1 MRSEDVEEITKG
13 GSLMSEEKVVLTEE
27 EVMPTMEDVLPD
39 ENLPVITMKKL
50 LEAGAHFGHQ
60 TKLWNPKMKPY
71 IYGAR
76 NNVHIIDLEKTIVKI
91 EEAYAALREIVTRGG
106 KVLFVGTRK
115 QHAEHVKNEAER
127 SGSFY
132 MNNRWLGGTLTN
144 FRTISTRVKYLRD
157 LEMQEVEGVFDR
169 LPKKEAILIRKEMR
183 RLNDNFEGIKE
194 MRKVPEAVFVVST
207 IDEANA
213 IREAR
218 NLNIPVF
225 ALVDTN
231 CDPDVVDYVIP
242 SNDDATK
249 TVQLMLTLFADAIVE
264 AKGGI
269 PVLAYTR
276 DLEPETE
283 TLEEALKHN
292 EPRPRRGD
300 GEERRSVRKTRTQHS
315 DKPTRARKAEVKE
328 DEEVVEEIAEEKPAP
343 KAKVKKEEKVQT
355 EEPKEEKAPKV
366 KEEKAKVEKP
376 KAEAKKDEPK
386 EKVEKEP
393 AKKAEPKKDVKKE
406 VKKEA
411 APKTEAKEEA
421 KVEEPKAEK
430 EGDK

>member
-1 MRSEDVEEITKG
+1 MSE
-13 GSLMSEEKVVLTEE
+13 EEKVVLTAEE
-27 EVMPTMEDVLPD
+27 EATPTMETVLPD
-39 ENLPVITMKKL
+39 ETLPVITMKKL

-71 IYGAR
+71 IYGSR
-76 NNVHIIDLEKTIVKI
+76 NNVHIIDLEQTIVKI

-115 QHAEHVKNEAER
+115 QHAEHVKAEAER

-157 LEMQEVEGVFDR
+157 LEIQEADGAFER
-169 LPKKEAILIRKEMR
+169 LPKKEASLIRKEMK

-194 MRKVPEAVFVVST
+194 MRKVPDAVFVVST

-218 NLNIPVF
+218 ILNIPVF

-231 CDPDVVDYVIP
+231 CDPDVADYIIP

-269 PVLAYTR
+269 PVLAYTP
-276 DLEPETE
+276 DVEPESQ

-292 EPRPRRGD
+292 EPRASRRGED
-300 GEERRSVRKTRTQHS
+300 RPVRKARTQHS
-315 DKPTRARKAEVKE
+315 DKPTRVRKEAEV
-328 DEEVVEEIAEEKPAP
+328 EETEEKVEEKVKEKPA
-343 KAKVKKEEKVQT
+343 KE
-355 EEPKEEKAPKV
+355 
-366 KEEKAKVEKP
+366 
-376 KAEAKKDEPK
+376 
-386 EKVEKEP
+386 EKVEKEVKP
-393 AKKAEPKKDVKKE
+393 KAKPKAKAA
-406 VKKEA
+406 EA
-411 APKTEAKEEA
+411 KKEEA
-421 KVEEPKAEK
+421 KTEEVKAEK
-430 EGDK
+430 AEEANVEENTEKEGK

>member
-1 MRSEDVEEITKG
+1 MPKPFTYGNILMAQKRANTHTLNSSSGSTGVGTRFENVEEITKG
-13 GSLMSEEKVVLTEE
+13 GSNMSEEEKVVLTEE
-27 EVMPTMEDVLPD
+27 EVTPAMENVLPD

-71 IYGAR
+71 IYGSR

-115 QHAEHVKNEAER
+115 QHAEHVKSEAER

-157 LEMQEVEGVFDR
+157 LEMQEAEGAFDR
-169 LPKKEAILIRKEMR
+169 LPKKEAILIRKEMK

-218 NLNIPVF
+218 NLGIPVF

-231 CDPDVVDYVIP
+231 CNPDVVDYIIP

-276 DLEPETE
+276 DAEPETE

-292 EPRPRRGD
+292 EPRARRTD
-300 GEERRSVRKTRTQHS
+300 SEERRQVRKAQTQHS
-315 DKPTRARKAEVKE
+315 DKPTRVR
-328 DEEVVEEIAEEKPAP
+328 
-343 KAKVKKEEKVQT
+343 
-355 EEPKEEKAPKV
+355 
-366 KEEKAKVEKP
+366 
-376 KAEAKKDEPK
+376 
-386 EKVEKEP
+386 
-393 AKKAEPKKDVKKE
+393 
-406 VKKEA
+406 
-411 APKTEAKEEA
+411 KTEAKEEGEAAPEVAEKPAAAA
-421 KVEEPKAEK
+421 KPKKEKEVKEPKAEK
-430 EGDK
+430 TEEPKVKAEPKAKAPKAPKVEEVKTEEVKTEKEGE

>member
-1 MRSEDVEEITKG
+1 MAQKWANTHTLNSSSGSTRVGTRFENVEDITKG
-13 GSLMSEEKVVLTEE
+13 GSQMSEEEKVVLTEE
-27 EVMPTMEDVLPD
+27 EVTPAMEDVLPD

-115 QHAEHVKNEAER
+115 QHAEHVKAEAER

-157 LEMQEVEGVFDR
+157 LEMQEVEGAFER
-169 LPKKEAILIRKEMR
+169 LPKKEAILIRKEMK

-218 NLNIPVF
+218 SLNIPVF

-231 CDPDVVDYVIP
+231 CDPDVVDYIIP

-292 EPRPRRGD
+292 EPRARRTD
-300 GEERRSVRKTRTQHS
+300 GEERRPVRKARTQHS
-315 DKPTRARKAEVKE
+315 DKPTRVRKAEGKE
-328 DEEVVEEIAEEKPAP
+328 EGEGADETAEKPAP
-343 KAKVKKEEKVQT
+343 KAK
-355 EEPKEEKAPKV
+355 P
-366 KEEKAKVEKP
+366 
-376 KAEAKKDEPK
+376 
-386 EKVEKEP
+386 
-393 AKKAEPKKDVKKE
+393 KKE
-406 VKKEA
+406 VKEV
-411 APKTEAKEEA
+411 
-421 KVEEPKAEK
+421 KVEEPKAKAEPKAKPAKAPKVEEVKTTDEK
-430 EGDK
+430 VEAKTKEEGE